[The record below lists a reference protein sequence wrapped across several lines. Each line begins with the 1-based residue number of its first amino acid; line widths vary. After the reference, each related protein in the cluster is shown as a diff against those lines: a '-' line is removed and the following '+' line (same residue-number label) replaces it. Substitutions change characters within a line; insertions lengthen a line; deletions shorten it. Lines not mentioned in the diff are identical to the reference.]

1 MSKKPSRWLTLLGWD
16 LSQTLTAVLLLC
28 ITGGVL
34 ITFQAGDILAA
45 NASTYNKD
53 GLIVQYQDNDAAP
66 DMLKTMDLQVYQK
79 QKLAPNVD
87 LLKLT
92 PGTNRQEM
100 MTRLKKTGRVKYVEE
115 NKRIGLHRVP
125 NDPYYAQ
132 QWALPVIRA
141 EAAWETVG
149 AAARPVVVAVVDSGI
164 DNNHADLINR
174 IDSRGYNFVEDNQ
187 DVFDWDGHG
196 TAVSSIIAAQ
206 TDNSLGIAGVN
217 GQTPVKILPLKAIDI
232 DGYGYVSDV
241 IKAIDYAIEAEVDVI
256 NLSMGSDCYS
266 DIENEVIQK
275 AINCGITVV
284 ASAGNEG
291 YSRYDYPASY
301 PGVISVGA
309 IDRQGNPA
317 KFSNHNDQV
326 DVVAP
331 GVEIKTCRPG
341 NSYDS
346 LNGTSFS
353 APMVA
358 GTAAMLKALD
368 QSLQPDVICKI
379 IQETSYDL
387 GSPGRDNYYGYGVV
401 DMGRAVLQV
410 LPERVK
416 AIQLEPSQAQ
426 ITMGETLQLKAT
438 FDPVNSSN
446 CNLAWS
452 SNNKQIAVVNNQ
464 GMVRAVG
471 VGQVS
476 ITAVSEDAGR
486 TATCLITVVAPPP
499 SREFIILK
507 PREDVASN
515 RCWHIRF
522 NAPVNI
528 FSINQNTIY
537 ITDQQGDLLPMQ
549 YLINPDQDA
558 SVVTIAPWSNYSP
571 GERFTLW
578 IKNVAAGDNRILQ
591 HGIKMDF
598 IITQGKEV
606 VP

>member
-1 MSKKPSRWLTLLGWD
+1 M
-16 LSQTLTAVLLLC
+16 AVLLLC
-28 ITGGVL
+28 IMGVL
-34 ITFQAGDILAA
+34 LISCRAGDILAA
-45 NASTYNKD
+45 NVSTDNKD
-53 GLIVQYQDNDAAP
+53 GLIVQYRDNDAAA
-66 DMLKTMDLQVYQK
+66 DMLKTMEFQVYRK
-79 QKLAPNVD
+79 QKLAANVD

-92 PGTNRQEM
+92 PGTNRQEIM
-100 MTRLKKTGRVKYVEE
+100 ARLKKTGRVKYVEE
-115 NKRIGLHRVP
+115 NKRIRLHRAP
-125 NDPYYAQ
+125 NDPYYSQ

-141 EAAWETVG
+141 EAAWEVVG
-149 AAARPVVVAVVDSGI
+149 TAASPVVVAVVDSGI
-164 DNNHADLINR
+164 DNKHDDLIDR
-174 IDSRGYNFVEDNQ
+174 IDRRGYNFVEDNQ
-187 DVFDWDGHG
+187 DIFDWDGHG

-206 TDNSLGIAGVN
+206 TDNRLGIAGVN
-217 GQTPVKILPLKAIDI
+217 GQTPVKILPLKTIDI
-232 DGYGYVSDV
+232 DGYGYVSDI

-256 NLSMGSDCYS
+256 NLSMGSDRYS

-275 AINCGITVV
+275 AINRGISVV

-291 YSRYDYPASY
+291 DSRYYYPASY

-341 NSYDS
+341 NSYDC

-358 GTAAMLKALD
+358 GTAAMLKSLD
-368 QSLQPDVICKI
+368 QSLQPGAICKI
-379 IQETSYDL
+379 IQETSCDL

-410 LPERVK
+410 LPVRVK

-446 CNLAWS
+446 RNLAWS
-452 SNNKQIAVVNNQ
+452 SDNDQIAVVNNQ

-476 ITAVSEDAGR
+476 ITAVSEDAGQ

-499 SREFIILK
+499 SREFITWK
-507 PREDVASN
+507 SWEDVASD

-522 NAPVNI
+522 SLPVDI
-528 FSINQNTIY
+528 SRINLDTIY
-537 ITDQQGDLLPMQ
+537 ITDRQGNLLPVQ
-549 YLINPDQDA
+549 YLINPEQDA
-558 SVVTIAPWSNYSP
+558 SVVAIAPVSNYAP
-571 GERFTLW
+571 GERCTLW
-578 IKNVAAGDNRILQ
+578 IRNVAAGDGRILQ

-598 IITQGKEV
+598 TVEQ
-606 VP
+606 VPGT

>member
-1 MSKKPSRWLTLLGWD
+1 MG
-16 LSQTLTAVLLLC
+16 VLL
-28 ITGGVL
+28 ITC
-34 ITFQAGDILAA
+34 QAGDILAA
-45 NASTYNKD
+45 NLSIDNKD
-53 GLIVQYQDNDAAP
+53 GLIVQYRDNDAAA
-66 DMLKTMDLQVYQK
+66 DMLKTMDFQVYRK
-79 QKLAPNVD
+79 QNLAANVD

-100 MTRLKKTGRVKYVEE
+100 MARLKKTGRVKYVEE
-115 NKRIGLHRVP
+115 NKRIRLHRAP
-125 NDPYYAQ
+125 NDPYYIQ

-141 EAAWETVG
+141 EAAWEVVG
-149 AAARPVVVAVVDSGI
+149 TAARPVVVAVVDSGI
-164 DNNHADLINR
+164 DNKHDDLINR
-174 IDSRGYNFVEDNQ
+174 IDSRGHNFVEDNQ
-187 DVFDWDGHG
+187 DIFDWEGHG

-206 TDNSLGIAGVN
+206 TDNRLGIAGVN
-217 GQTPVKILPLKAIDI
+217 GQNPVKILPLKTIDI
-232 DGYGYVSDV
+232 DGYGYISDI

-256 NLSMGSDCYS
+256 NLSMGSDRYS

-291 YSRYDYPASY
+291 DSRYDYPASY

-317 KFSNHNDQV
+317 NFSNHNDQV

-331 GVEIKTCRPG
+331 GVEIKACRPG
-341 NSYDS
+341 NSYDC

-353 APMVA
+353 APMVT
-358 GTAAMLKALD
+358 GTAAMLKSLD
-368 QSLQPDVICKI
+368 QSLQPDAICKI
-379 IQETSYDL
+379 IQETSCDL

-410 LPERVK
+410 LPVRVK

-438 FDPVNSSN
+438 FDPANSN
-446 CNLAWS
+446 NRNLAWS
-452 SNNKQIAVVNNQ
+452 SDNEQIAVVNNQ

-486 TATCLITVVAPPP
+486 AATCSITVVAPPP
-499 SREFIILK
+499 SREFITWK
-507 PREDVASN
+507 SREDVASN

-522 NAPVNI
+522 SLPVNI
-528 FSINQNTIY
+528 SSINLKTIY
-537 ITDQQGDLLPMQ
+537 ITDRQGNLLPVQ
-549 YLINPDQDA
+549 YLISPEQDA
-558 SVVTIAPWSNYSP
+558 SVVTIAPVSNYTP

-578 IKNVAAGDNRILQ
+578 IKNVVAGDGRILQ

-598 IITQGKEV
+598 VIT
-606 VP
+606 VPDT

>member
-1 MSKKPSRWLTLLGWD
+1 MG
-16 LSQTLTAVLLLC
+16 VLL
-28 ITGGVL
+28 ITC
-34 ITFQAGDILAA
+34 QAGDILAA
-45 NASTYNKD
+45 NLSIDNKD
-53 GLIVQYQDNDAAP
+53 GLIVQYRDNDAAA
-66 DMLKTMDLQVYQK
+66 DMLKTMDFQVYRK
-79 QKLAPNVD
+79 QNLAANVD
-87 LLKLT
+87 LLKLI

-100 MTRLKKTGRVKYVEE
+100 MARLKKTGRVKYVEE
-115 NKRIGLHRVP
+115 NKRIRLHRAP
-125 NDPYYAQ
+125 NDPYYIQ

-141 EAAWETVG
+141 EAAWEVVG
-149 AAARPVVVAVVDSGI
+149 TTARPVVVAVVDSGI
-164 DNNHADLINR
+164 DDKHDDLINR

-187 DVFDWDGHG
+187 DIFDWEGHG

-206 TDNSLGIAGVN
+206 TDNRLGIAGVN
-217 GQTPVKILPLKAIDI
+217 GQNPVKILPLKTIDI
-232 DGYGYVSDV
+232 DGYGYISDI

-256 NLSMGSDCYS
+256 NLSMGSDRYS

-291 YSRYDYPASY
+291 DSRYDYPASY

-317 KFSNHNDQV
+317 NFSNHNDQV

-331 GVEIKTCRPG
+331 GVEIKACRPG
-341 NSYDS
+341 NSYDC

-353 APMVA
+353 APMVT
-358 GTAAMLKALD
+358 GTAAMLKSLD
-368 QSLQPDVICKI
+368 QSLQPDAICKI

-410 LPERVK
+410 LPVRVK

-438 FDPVNSSN
+438 FDPANSN
-446 CNLAWS
+446 NRNLAWS
-452 SNNKQIAVVNNQ
+452 SDNEQIAVVNNQ

-486 TATCLITVVAPPP
+486 AATCSITVVAPPP
-499 SREFIILK
+499 SREFITWK
-507 PREDVASN
+507 SREDVASN

-522 NAPVNI
+522 SLPVNI
-528 FSINQNTIY
+528 SSINLKTIY
-537 ITDQQGDLLPMQ
+537 ITDRQGNLLPVQ
-549 YLINPDQDA
+549 YLISPEQDA
-558 SVVTIAPWSNYSP
+558 SVVTIAPVSNYTP

-578 IKNVAAGDNRILQ
+578 IKNVVAGDGRILQ

-598 IITQGKEV
+598 VIT
-606 VP
+606 VPDT